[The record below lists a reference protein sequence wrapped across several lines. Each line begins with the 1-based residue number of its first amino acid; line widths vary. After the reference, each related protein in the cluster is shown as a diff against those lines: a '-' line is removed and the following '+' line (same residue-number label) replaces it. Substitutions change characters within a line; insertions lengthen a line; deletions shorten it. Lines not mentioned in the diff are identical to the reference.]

1 MSTISPD
8 ASERADG
15 LRCDPAS
22 LATRRGASD
31 LEAVTGPMPVVDVGD
46 GHLHVS
52 TRRGVTI
59 VEVDGGLDDAL
70 ATTVVDSL
78 ERVVAGSEAVVVDLD
93 RATLLDRTALETL
106 CAVLDRLPPDVGR
119 CLVASRLSGRL
130 VLERWRIP
138 SRFVVFTSVPDALQ
152 AREFIA
158 SGYGDGWS
166 LGT

>member
-8 ASERADG
+8 AAERADG

-31 LEAVTGPMPVVDVGD
+31 LEAVTGPMPVVDLGD

-52 TRRGVTI
+52 TRRGATI
-59 VEVDGGLDDAL
+59 VEVDGGLDDDMVV
-70 ATTVVDSL
+70 TVVDAL
-78 ERVVAGSEAVVVDLD
+78 ERVVAGAEAVVVDLD
-93 RATLLDRTALETL
+93 RATLLDRSALDTL
-106 CAVLDRLPPDVGR
+106 CAVLERLPAHVGR

-138 SRFVVFTSVPDALQ
+138 SRFVVFTSVADALQ